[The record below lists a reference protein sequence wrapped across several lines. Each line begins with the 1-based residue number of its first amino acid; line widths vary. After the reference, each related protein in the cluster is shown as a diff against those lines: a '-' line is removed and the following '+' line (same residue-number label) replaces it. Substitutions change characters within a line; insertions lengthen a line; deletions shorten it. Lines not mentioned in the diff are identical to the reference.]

1 MSDITQH
8 LDEATLSELRE
19 MMESEFEFLISTFIE
34 DSRQRLEEIRDTL
47 DDPNAFSR
55 ACHSL
60 KGSATNL
67 GLPLLSE
74 LCREGEELGHTGT
87 IVAGD
92 DLVNRIE
99 TEFDE
104 VVQRLQDFL

>member
-1 MSDITQH
+1 MSDMTQH
-8 LDEATLSELRE
+8 LDEAILSELRE

-34 DSRQRLEEIRDTL
+34 DSRHRLEEIRDTL
-47 DDPNAFSR
+47 DNPDEFSR

-67 GLPLLSE
+67 GLPLLSD
-74 LCREGEELGHTGT
+74 LCREGEELGHNET

-92 DLVNRIE
+92 DLVSRIE
-99 TEFDE
+99 MEFNE
-104 VVQRLQDFL
+104 VAQRLRDFL